1 MHAAVISDERE
12 SAEERVKQNTGH
24 ELKVQNEDLQK
35 KIEDFDISQEGRL
48 FFLC

>member
-12 SAEERVKQNTGH
+12 SAEERVNQNTGH

-35 KIEDFDISQEGRL
+35 KN
-48 FFLC
+48 